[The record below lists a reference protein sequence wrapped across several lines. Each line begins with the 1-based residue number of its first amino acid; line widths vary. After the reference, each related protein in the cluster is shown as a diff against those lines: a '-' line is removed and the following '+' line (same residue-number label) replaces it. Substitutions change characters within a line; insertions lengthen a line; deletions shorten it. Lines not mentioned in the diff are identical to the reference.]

1 MYSGYRRDAVAKS
14 FDVAVLPG
22 QAASSSCVAQL
33 EGTQVYGPGVTAAI
47 AGEALTVR
55 MQARDRFGNATAW
68 KRWQTLAVS
77 ASGPQEVVFRESPAE
92 SGRRLVARLSRAGA
106 YVVWCTVGG
115 QAVVGWPRVIQV
127 VPGNV
132 DSDASVWRAEAETMA
147 LTSEL
152 AQHAT
157 DVARGS
163 GPAEAAKMRAEA
175 DSLRARL
182 AKYEEAAA
190 VVMEAAEA
198 SGVTLVQHA
207 RNAAYRTERVER
219 EERVRRVERETT
231 GSGTGSGSLL
241 EPAPEGDWDRR
252 PARKTTGTST
262 RTGIRGAG
270 EFRAAGGQAPG
281 RAVDS
286 RSPATC
292 EANEDG
298 KTRAARC
305 CRRSNARG

>member
-1 MYSGYRRDAVAKS
+1 
-14 FDVAVLPG
+14 L
-22 QAASSSCVAQL
+22 CVAHL
-33 EGTQVYGPGVTAAI
+33 EGTQLHGPGVTAAI

-92 SGRRLVARLSRAGA
+92 SGRGVFVARLSRAGA

-157 DVARGS
+157 TGGS
-163 GPAEAAKMRAEA
+163 GPGEAARMRAEA

-219 EERVRRVERETT
+219 GGRVAAAGEWETT
-231 GSGTGSGSLL
+231 GGGSGSGSLL
-241 EPAPEGDWDRR
+241 EPAPGGDWDVAPRGRR
-252 PARKTTGTST
+252 Q
-262 RTGIRGAG
+262 
-270 EFRAAGGQAPG
+270 GQGQGQGSVAPG
-281 RAVDS
+281 SSAY
-286 RSPATC
+286 
-292 EANEDG
+292 
-298 KTRAARC
+298 
-305 CRRSNARG
+305 RGDRL